1 MASQDSMSEVYN
13 HMQGTCMF
21 RGRDFLSLM
30 DFSRTELETILDSA
44 RDLKRKLLRGEPHE
58 YLRGKSVAILFEKPS
73 TRTRTSFQA
82 AIAHLG
88 AQSFYMRP
96 DEMQLSRGEPVK
108 DTARV
113 IDRYCDALVMRT
125 FGQDRIEEFA
135 RYMNRPVINALT
147 DLTHPCQGLADLLTI
162 SEYKGR
168 LDDVKVCYAGD
179 VWNVCHSLIIGASI
193 FGFKLHVARPNGYEP
208 HERVMKFALGKAQVT
223 GAEIV
228 VTDNLKQAVKD
239 ADVLYANTW
248 HSMGGAEKE
257 KEKRIHDFG
266 PFQLNENVAEGAKHD
281 YIFMHCLPGYR
292 GEEMSEEIVEGTHSV
307 VWDQAENR
315 MHTEKA
321 VLALTMAS

>member
-1 MASQDSMSEVYN
+1 M
-13 HMQGTCMF
+13 
-21 RGRDFLSLM
+21 SLM
-30 DFSRTELETILDSA
+30 DFSRLEIEAILETAIE
-44 RDLKRKLLRGEPHE
+44 LKQKLRRHEPHE
-58 YLRGKSVAILFEKPS
+58 YLRGRTVAVLFEKPS

-96 DEMQLSRGEPVK
+96 DEMQLARGEPVK

-135 RYMNRPVINALT
+135 RYMENPVINALT
-147 DLTHPCQGLADLLTI
+147 DLTHPCQGLADMLTI
-162 SEYKGR
+162 LEYKGH
-168 LDDVKVCYAGD
+168 LDTVKVCYVGD
-179 VWNVCHSLIIGASI
+179 LWNVCHSLMVAAAI
-193 FGFKLHVARPNGYEP
+193 FGFTLHVARPRGYEP
-208 HERVMKFALGKAQVT
+208 NERIMKFALQKAQQT

-228 VTDNLKQAVKD
+228 VTDDLGQAVKD

-257 KEKRIHDFG
+257 KEKRVRDFA
-266 PFQLNENVAEGAKHD
+266 PFQLNVKVAEAAKPD

-292 GEEMSEEIVEGTHSV
+292 GEEMSDEIIEGPHSA

-321 VLALTMAS
+321 VLALTMT

>member
-1 MASQDSMSEVYN
+1 
-13 HMQGTCMF
+13 
-21 RGRDFLSLM
+21 M
-30 DFSRTELETILDSA
+30 DFSRLEIETILETA
-44 RDLKRKLLRGEPHE
+44 RELKLKLRLHEPHE
-58 YLRGKSVAILFEKPS
+58 YLRGRTVAVLFEKPS

-96 DEMQLSRGEPVK
+96 DEMQLARGEPVK

-135 RYMNRPVINALT
+135 RYMQNPVINALT
-147 DLTHPCQGLADLLTI
+147 DLTHPCQGLADMLTI
-162 SEYKGR
+162 LEYKGQ
-168 LDDVKVCYAGD
+168 LDTVKVCYAGD
-179 VWNVCHSLIIGASI
+179 VWNVCHSLIVAASI
-193 FGFKLHVARPNGYEP
+193 FGFRLHVARPNGYEP
-208 HERVMKFALGKAQVT
+208 NERIMKFAMGKAQHT
-223 GAEIV
+223 GGEIV
-228 VTDNLKQAVKD
+228 ITDDLKQAVKG

-257 KEKRIHDFG
+257 KEKRLRDFA
-266 PFQLNENVAEGAKHD
+266 PYQLNPRVAEAANPD

-292 GEEMSEEIVEGTHSV
+292 GEEMAEEMIEGPHSA
-307 VWDQAENR
+307 VWEQAENR

-321 VLALTMAS
+321 VLVLTMTCET

>member
-1 MASQDSMSEVYN
+1 
-13 HMQGTCMF
+13 
-21 RGRDFLSLM
+21 M
-30 DFSRTELETILDSA
+30 DFSRLEIETILETA
-44 RDLKRKLLRGEPHE
+44 RELKQKLRRHEPHE
-58 YLRGKSVAILFEKPS
+58 YLRGRSVAVLFEKPS

-96 DEMQLSRGEPVK
+96 DEMQLARGEPVK

-135 RYMNRPVINALT
+135 RYMQNPVINALT
-147 DLTHPCQGLADLLTI
+147 DLTHPCQGLADMLTML
-162 SEYKGR
+162 EYKGQ
-168 LDDVKVCYAGD
+168 LDTIKVCYAGD
-179 VWNVCHSLIIGASI
+179 VWNVCHSLIVAASI
-193 FGFKLHVARPNGYEP
+193 FGFRLHVARPNGYEP
-208 HERVMKFALGKAQVT
+208 NERIMKFAGEKARHT
-223 GAEIV
+223 GGEILI
-228 VTDNLKQAVKD
+228 TDDLKQAVKD

-257 KEKRIHDFG
+257 KEKRLRDFA
-266 PFQLNENVAEGAKHD
+266 PYQLNPKVAEAANPD

-292 GEEMSEEIVEGTHSV
+292 GEEMVEEMIEGPHSA
-307 VWDQAENR
+307 VWEQAENR

-321 VLALTMAS
+321 VLALTMT

>member
-1 MASQDSMSEVYN
+1 
-13 HMQGTCMF
+13 
-21 RGRDFLSLM
+21 M
-30 DFSRTELETILDSA
+30 DFSRLEIETIIDTA
-44 RDLKRKLLRGEPHE
+44 KELKQKLRRHEPHE
-58 YLRGKSVAILFEKPS
+58 YLRGRSVAVLFEKPS
-73 TRTRTSFQA
+73 TRTRVSFQA

-96 DEMQLSRGEPVK
+96 DEMQLARGEPVK

-135 RYMNRPVINALT
+135 RYMEKPAINALT

-162 SEYKGR
+162 LEYKGR
-168 LDDVKVCYAGD
+168 LDTVKVCYAGD
-179 VWNVCHSLIIGASI
+179 VWNVCHSLIVAASI

-208 HERVMKFALGKAQVT
+208 NEGIMKFAAEKAQHT
-223 GAEIV
+223 GAEILI
-228 VTDNLKQAVKD
+228 TDDLRQAVKD

-248 HSMGGAEKE
+248 HSMGGPEKE
-257 KEKRIHDFG
+257 KEKRLRDFA
-266 PFQLNENVAEGAKHD
+266 PYQLNQNVAEAAKPG

-292 GEEMSEEIVEGTHSV
+292 GEEMSEGIIEGPHSA

-321 VLALTMAS
+321 VLALTIG

>member
-1 MASQDSMSEVYN
+1 
-13 HMQGTCMF
+13 MF
-21 RGRDFLSLM
+21 RGRDFLTLM
-30 DFSRTELETILDSA
+30 DFSRLEIETILETSK
-44 RDLKRKLLRGEPHE
+44 DLKQKLRRHEPHE
-58 YLRGKSVAILFEKPS
+58 YLRGRSIAVLFEKPS

-96 DEMQLSRGEPVK
+96 DEMQLARGEPVK

-135 RYMNRPVINALT
+135 RYMENPVINALT

-162 SEYKGR
+162 LEYKGQ
-168 LDDVKVCYAGD
+168 LDTVKVCYAGD
-179 VWNVCHSLIIGASI
+179 IWNVCHSLIVGASI

-208 HERVMKFALGKAQVT
+208 NERIMKFATEIARHT
-223 GAEIV
+223 GAEILI
-228 VTDNLKQAVKD
+228 TDNLGQAVKD

-248 HSMGGAEKE
+248 HSMGGPEKE
-257 KEKRIHDFG
+257 KEKRLRDFA
-266 PFQLNENVAEGAKHD
+266 PYQINQNVAQAAKPD

-292 GEEMSEEIVEGTHSV
+292 GEEMTEQIIEGPHSA

-321 VLALTMAS
+321 VLALTMS

>member
-1 MASQDSMSEVYN
+1 
-13 HMQGTCMF
+13 MF
-21 RGRDFLSLM
+21 RARDFLTLM
-30 DFSRTELETILDSA
+30 DFSRTEIETILHTA
-44 RDLKRKLLRGEPHE
+44 IELKQKLLRREPHE
-58 YLRGKSVAILFEKPS
+58 YLRGRSVAVLFEKPS

-96 DEMQLSRGEPVK
+96 DEMQLARGEPVK

-135 RYMNRPVINALT
+135 RYMRNPVINALT

-162 SEYKGR
+162 LEYKQQ
-168 LDDVKVCYAGD
+168 LDRVKVCYAGD
-179 VWNVCHSLIIGASI
+179 IWNVCHSLIVSASI
-193 FGFKLHVARPNGYEP
+193 FGFRLHVARPKGYEP
-208 HERVMKFALGKAQVT
+208 SERIMEFAVEKARQT

-228 VTDNLKQAVKD
+228 ITDDLNQAAKD

-248 HSMGGAEKE
+248 HSMGAAEKE
-257 KEKRIHDFG
+257 KEKRLRDFA
-266 PFQLNENVAEGAKHD
+266 PYQLNSEVAEAAKSD

-292 GEEMSEEIVEGTHSV
+292 GEEMSEEIIEGPHSV
-307 VWDQAENR
+307 VWEQAENR

-321 VLALTMAS
+321 VLALTIA

>member
-1 MASQDSMSEVYN
+1 
-13 HMQGTCMF
+13 MF
-21 RGRDFLSLM
+21 ANRDFLTLM
-30 DFSRTELETILDSA
+30 DFSRPEIETILDTA
-44 RDLKRKLLRGEPHE
+44 RELKQKLRRRERHE
-58 YLRGKSVAILFEKPS
+58 YLAGRTVAVLFEKPS

-82 AIAHLG
+82 GIAHLG

-96 DEMQLSRGEPVK
+96 DELQLARGEPVK

-113 IDRYCDALVMRT
+113 IDRYCDALVIRT

-135 RYMNRPVINALT
+135 RYMERPVINALT

-162 SEYKGR
+162 VEHKR
-168 LDDVKVCYAGD
+168 QLDTVKVCYAGD
-179 VWNVCHSLIIGASI
+179 VWNVCHSLIVGASI
-193 FGFKLHVARPNGYEP
+193 FGFTLHVARPKGYEP
-208 HERVMKFALGKAQVT
+208 NERIMKFAARQAKLS

-228 VTDNLKQAVKD
+228 ITDDLNRAVKD

-248 HSMGGAEKE
+248 HSMGAAEKE
-257 KEKRIHDFG
+257 KEKRIRDFG
-266 PFQLNENVAEGAKHD
+266 PYQLNSKVAEVAKQD

-292 GEEMSEEIVEGTHSV
+292 GEEMSEDLIEGPHSV

-321 VLALTMAS
+321 VLALTVT

>member
-1 MASQDSMSEVYN
+1 
-13 HMQGTCMF
+13 MF
-21 RGRDFLSLM
+21 RGRDFLTLM
-30 DFSRTELETILDSA
+30 DFSRLEIETILETSK
-44 RDLKRKLLRGEPHE
+44 DLKQKLRRHEPHE
-58 YLRGKSVAILFEKPS
+58 YLRGRSIAVLFEKPS

-96 DEMQLSRGEPVK
+96 DEMQLARGEPVK

-135 RYMNRPVINALT
+135 RYMENPVINALT

-162 SEYKGR
+162 LEYKGQ
-168 LDDVKVCYAGD
+168 LDTVKVCYAGD
-179 VWNVCHSLIIGASI
+179 IWNVCHSLIVGASI

-208 HERVMKFALGKAQVT
+208 NERIMKFATEIARHT
-223 GAEIV
+223 GAEILI
-228 VTDNLKQAVKD
+228 TDNLGQAVKD

-248 HSMGGAEKE
+248 HSMGGPEKE
-257 KEKRIHDFG
+257 KENRLRDFA
-266 PFQLNENVAEGAKHD
+266 PYQINQNVAQAAKPD

-292 GEEMSEEIVEGTHSV
+292 GEEMTEQIIEGPHSA

-321 VLALTMAS
+321 VLALTMS

>member
-1 MASQDSMSEVYN
+1 
-13 HMQGTCMF
+13 
-21 RGRDFLSLM
+21 M
-30 DFSRTELETILDSA
+30 DFSRPEIESILDTA
-44 RDLKRKLLRGEPHE
+44 RELKQKLRRHE
-58 YLRGKSVAILFEKPS
+58 QHAYLVGRTVAVLFEKPS

-96 DEMQLSRGEPVK
+96 DEMQLARGEPVK

-135 RYMNRPVINALT
+135 RHMENPVINALT
-147 DLTHPCQGLADLLTI
+147 DLTHPCQALADLLTI
-162 SEYKGR
+162 LETKR
-168 LDDVKVCYAGD
+168 QVNTIKVCYVGD
-179 VWNVCHSLIIGASI
+179 IWNVCHSLIVTSSI
-193 FGFKLHVARPNGYEP
+193 FGFTLHVARPKGYEP
-208 HERVMKFALGKAQVT
+208 NERIMKFAMEKAKQT
-223 GAEIV
+223 GAEILF
-228 VTDNLKQAVKD
+228 TDDLRRAVKD

-248 HSMGGAEKE
+248 HSMGAAERE
-257 KEKRIHDFG
+257 KEKRARDFG
-266 PFQLNENVAEGAKHD
+266 PFQLNSKVAETAKPD

-292 GEEMSEEIVEGTHSV
+292 GEEMSEEIIEGPHSV

-321 VLALTMAS
+321 ILALTMT

>member
-1 MASQDSMSEVYN
+1 
-13 HMQGTCMF
+13 
-21 RGRDFLSLM
+21 M
-30 DFSRTELETILDSA
+30 DFSRLEIETILDTA
-44 RDLKRKLLRGEPHE
+44 RDLKQKLRRHEPHE
-58 YLRGKSVAILFEKPS
+58 YLRGRSVAVLFEKPS

-96 DEMQLSRGEPVK
+96 DEMQLARGEPVK

-135 RYMNRPVINALT
+135 RYMENPVINALT
-147 DLTHPCQGLADLLTI
+147 DLTHPCQGLADMLTI
-162 SEYKGR
+162 LEYKEQ
-168 LDDVKVCYAGD
+168 LDTVKVCYAGD
-179 VWNVCHSLIIGASI
+179 LWNVCHSLIVSASI
-193 FGFKLHVARPNGYEP
+193 FGFKLHIARPNGYEP
-208 HERVMKFALGKAQVT
+208 NERIMRFATEKAKHT

-228 VTDNLKQAVKD
+228 ITDDLKQAVKD

-248 HSMGGAEKE
+248 HSMGGPEKE
-257 KEKRIHDFG
+257 KEKRIRHFA
-266 PFQLNENVAEGAKHD
+266 PYQLNHNVAEAAKPD

-292 GEEMSEEIVEGTHSV
+292 GEEMSEEIIEGSHSA

-321 VLALTMAS
+321 VLALTMT

>member
-1 MASQDSMSEVYN
+1 
-13 HMQGTCMF
+13 MF
-21 RGRDFLSLM
+21 RGRDFLTLM
-30 DFSRTELETILDSA
+30 DFSRLEVETILDTA
-44 RDLKRKLLRGEPHE
+44 KDLKQKLRRHEPHE
-58 YLRGKSVAILFEKPS
+58 YLRGRSVAVLFEKPS

-96 DEMQLSRGEPVK
+96 DEMQLARGEPVK

-135 RYMNRPVINALT
+135 RYMENPVINALT
-147 DLTHPCQGLADLLTI
+147 DLTHPCQGLADLLTVR
-162 SEYKGR
+162 EYKGE
-168 LDDVKVCYAGD
+168 LDTLKVCYAGD
-179 VWNVCHSLIIGASI
+179 VWNVCHSLIVGASI
-193 FGFKLHVARPNGYEP
+193 FGFKLYVARPNGYEP
-208 HERVMKFALGKAQVT
+208 NERIMRFAGEKAQHT
-223 GAEIV
+223 GAEIRI
-228 VTDNLKQAVKD
+228 TDDLKQAVKD

-248 HSMGGAEKE
+248 HSMGGPEKE
-257 KEKRIHDFG
+257 KEKRLRDFA
-266 PFQLNENVAEGAKHD
+266 PYQLNHNVAEAAKPD

-292 GEEMSEEIVEGTHSV
+292 GEEMSEEIIEGPHSA

-321 VLALTMAS
+321 VLALTMAQ

>member
-1 MASQDSMSEVYN
+1 
-13 HMQGTCMF
+13 MF
-21 RGRDFLSLM
+21 RGRDFLTLM
-30 DFSRTELETILDSA
+30 DFSRSEIETILHIA
-44 RDLKRKLLRGEPHE
+44 KELKQKLLQREAHE
-58 YLRGKSVAILFEKPS
+58 YLRGRSVAVLFEKPS

-96 DEMQLSRGEPVK
+96 DEMQLARGEPVK

-135 RYMNRPVINALT
+135 RYMSNPVINALT
-147 DLTHPCQGLADLLTI
+147 DLTHPCQALADMLTI
-162 SEYKGR
+162 LEHKR
-168 LDDVKVCYAGD
+168 QLDTIKICYSGD
-179 VWNVCHSLIIGASI
+179 LWNVCHSLIVCAST
-193 FGFKLHVARPNGYEP
+193 FGFKIHVARPNGYDVN
-208 HERVMKFALGKAQVT
+208 ERIMSFAKKQAQQT
-223 GAEIV
+223 GAEILL
-228 VTDNLKQAVKD
+228 TDNLKEAVKD

-257 KEKRIHDFG
+257 KEKRLRDFA
-266 PFQLNENVAEGAKHD
+266 PFQLNQTVAEAAKSD

-292 GEEMSEEIVEGTHSV
+292 GEEMTDEIIEGPHSV

-321 VLALTMAS
+321 VLALVIA